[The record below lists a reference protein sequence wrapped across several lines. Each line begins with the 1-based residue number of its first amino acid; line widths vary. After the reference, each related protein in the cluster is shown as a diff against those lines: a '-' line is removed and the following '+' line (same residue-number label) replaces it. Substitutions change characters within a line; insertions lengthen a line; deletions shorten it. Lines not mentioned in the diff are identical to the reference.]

1 MNTDLSLVLLSIR
14 GTLAPPTLEAA
25 RKIHNE
31 TAGAPANIAA
41 AQSLGDVS
49 HMVHVPLDGAGMGA
63 GEFLI
68 LDLWS
73 SMDGLN
79 RFFADPHVQE
89 GGSQIF
95 AQREPVV
102 WAPAEGFTS
111 YHIPAPFGM
120 NQRIVATV
128 RGKVQSMEAARRL
141 HNTAIAKT
149 IGRARKS
156 GNLSH
161 EGYFRLAAPGAPEA
175 LEFFGVD
182 VWMRPDSMM
191 EFYEDPDF
199 LEGFNHLFTAE
210 ADSAVWAHPEGE
222 WAEW

>member
-1 MNTDLSLVLLSIR
+1 MNTDLSLFLLSIR

-79 RFFADPHVQE
+79 RFFADPHVQRILRLSFQ
-89 GGSQIF
+89 GSEKSSPLP
-95 AQREPVV
+95 AQ
-102 WAPAEGFTS
+102 
-111 YHIPAPFGM
+111 
-120 NQRIVATV
+120 
-128 RGKVQSMEAARRL
+128 
-141 HNTAIAKT
+141 
-149 IGRARKS
+149 
-156 GNLSH
+156 
-161 EGYFRLAAPGAPEA
+161 
-175 LEFFGVD
+175 
-182 VWMRPDSMM
+182 
-191 EFYEDPDF
+191 
-199 LEGFNHLFTAE
+199 
-210 ADSAVWAHPEGE
+210 
-222 WAEW
+222 